1 MRIRFGALLLAIA
14 FVFNASAQSRPGSLR
29 GVVKDKKSGDEQYQ
43 AVIKVLS
50 GGYEIAKGLT
60 DFDGRYNI
68 NPITP
73 GTYTVSCEAFGY
85 NKMTFNGVEIVGGR
99 PIVIDFKL
107 TSSDVVLGEV
117 DVVADYE
124 APLIEK
130 GKTSFTMGAAAI
142 RNLASRGVSG
152 VLSLTSGVVQDEGSG
167 ASYFRGGRSDANV
180 VFIDGVKVR
189 GDINL
194 PREAIAQ
201 TEVITGGVPANYGDV
216 TGGVISTTT
225 RGPSPRFFG
234 TGEYVTSALFDP
246 YNYNLA
252 GLTIGGPLLF
262 NKEKNAPLVG
272 YLLSAE
278 FQHNGDSRPYA
289 TPVWKV
295 KDDVLDNLNNNP
307 LLPTAAGLGTI
318 RAAELLRFDDLET
331 VNRRLNVA
339 RNSVRATGNINIKT
353 SDRTNLVIG
362 GRFNQG
368 YGRNGSRSNALMNY
382 QNNSVFNS
390 RDFSTYVRFT
400 QQFGGVGEDSESL
413 IKNAFYTIQAD
424 YTRNLDRTWD
434 DRHRDNIFQ
443 YGHVGTFET
452 QRTSFYGYGEDE
464 KTGILGYRKLLD
476 LDTAVVFTPSSY
488 NPILANY
495 TSTYYDMVAN
505 GQISNSID
513 NLVNIQQGGGLL
525 NGQAPYSVYSLF
537 GNVGAVQTGY
547 SYSQAEQFR
556 ITASTNFDIG
566 AHSLIAGLEYEQ
578 RFDRYFAVAGRS
590 LWTLMR
596 NLQNDHMKELD
607 TDNPILRFTD
617 GVFQDTIDY
626 NRALDLEK
634 PRTFDRK
641 LRTALN
647 WDPNGA
653 DQRLLDVDNISPND
667 LLAFGGLS
675 LFSAQELLNFGGGA
689 YVNYY
694 GYDYQGNLLTTNP
707 TLEQFFKA
715 TDSEGNRT
723 YPVKA
728 FQPIYMAGYIQDQF
742 TFDDLYF
749 NVGVRVDRFDANQSV
764 LKDPF
769 TLYSSRN
776 VGDVKNMGTDFI
788 IPESMG
794 DDYVVYVDDI
804 KNPNKIVGYRSGFDW
819 FNADGS
825 PQPNPVEIANL
836 SGGQAKPWIFEEN
849 FTDQNNPDL
858 PVLSAAGFEDYTPQ
872 VTISPR
878 ISFQFP
884 ISDEAEFFAH
894 YDLLV
899 QRPNASF
906 SRFNPVNYVNLQYGT
921 DELPNPDLE
930 PQKLTEYEIGFR
942 QMLGE
947 RSALKIN
954 AFYREYRDL
963 IQSVSVTEAYPTTYI
978 MYGNRDFT
986 TSKGFSFQYDLRRT
1000 GNVMLNAQ
1008 YSLSFADGT
1017 GSGANSGLSLARSGQ
1032 PNLRYI
1038 QPLNYD
1044 QRHTLSGN
1052 LDYRYGKGTNYNGPI
1067 IKNKRILENAGVNFL
1082 VSTSSGFPY
1091 SRRVRAYSLTESAA
1105 PIVGILNGSRRPWQF
1120 KMDMTANKVWY
1131 YNKGKNNLEVYV
1143 QVLNLLNTLNVLNIY
1158 PYTGSPEDDGYLSS
1172 SRGQQAILFTTNA
1185 QSFAD
1190 LYTVSMTN
1198 PFNYSIPR
1206 QIRLGVRLGL

>member
-1 MRIRFGALLLAIA
+1 
-14 FVFNASAQSRPGSLR
+14 
-29 GVVKDKKSGDEQYQ
+29 
-43 AVIKVLS
+43 
-50 GGYEIAKGLT
+50 
-60 DFDGRYNI
+60 
-68 NPITP
+68 
-73 GTYTVSCEAFGY
+73 
-85 NKMTFNGVEIVGGR
+85 
-99 PIVIDFKL
+99 
-107 TSSDVVLGEV
+107 
-117 DVVADYE
+117 
-124 APLIEK
+124 
-130 GKTSFTMGAAAI
+130 
-142 RNLASRGVSG
+142 
-152 VLSLTSGVVQDEGSG
+152 
-167 ASYFRGGRSDANV
+167 
-180 VFIDGVKVR
+180 
-189 GDINL
+189 
-194 PREAIAQ
+194 
-201 TEVITGGVPANYGDV
+201 
-216 TGGVISTTT
+216 
-225 RGPSPRFFG
+225 
-234 TGEYVTSALFDP
+234 
-246 YNYNLA
+246 
-252 GLTIGGPLLF
+252 
-262 NKEKNAPLVG
+262 
-272 YLLSAE
+272 
-278 FQHNGDSRPYA
+278 
-289 TPVWKV
+289 
-295 KDDVLDNLNNNP
+295 
-307 LLPTAAGLGTI
+307 
-318 RAAELLRFDDLET
+318 
-331 VNRRLNVA
+331 
-339 RNSVRATGNINIKT
+339 
-353 SDRTNLVIG
+353 
-362 GRFNQG
+362 
-368 YGRNGSRSNALMNY
+368 
-382 QNNSVFNS
+382 
-390 RDFSTYVRFT
+390 
-400 QQFGGVGEDSESL
+400 
-413 IKNAFYTIQAD
+413 
-424 YTRNLDRTWD
+424 
-434 DRHRDNIFQ
+434 
-443 YGHVGTFET
+443 
-452 QRTSFYGYGEDE
+452 
-464 KTGILGYRKLLD
+464 
-476 LDTAVVFTPSSY
+476 
-488 NPILANY
+488 
-495 TSTYYDMVAN
+495 
-505 GQISNSID
+505 
-513 NLVNIQQGGGLL
+513 
-525 NGQAPYSVYSLF
+525 
-537 GNVGAVQTGY
+537 
-547 SYSQAEQFR
+547 
-556 ITASTNFDIG
+556 
-566 AHSLIAGLEYEQ
+566 
-578 RFDRYFAVAGRS
+578 
-590 LWTLMR
+590 
-596 NLQNDHMKELD
+596 MKELD

-667 LLAFGGLS
+667 LLAYGGLS

-776 VGDVKNMGTDFI
+776 VADVKNMGTDFL

-849 FTDQNNPDL
+849 FTDQSNPDL

-906 SRFNPVNYVNLQYGT
+906 SRFNPVNYVNLQYGS
-921 DELPNPDLE
+921 DEIPNPDLE

-1017 GSGANSGLSLARSGQ
+1017 GSGAESGLSLARSGQ

-1091 SRRVRAYSLTESAA
+1091 SRRVRAYGLTESAA
-1105 PIVGILNGSRRPWQF
+1105 PIVGVLNGSRRPWQF

>member
-1 MRIRFGALLLAIA
+1 MRIRFGAFLLAIA

-29 GVVKDKKSGDEQYQ
+29 GVVKDNKSGSEQYQ

-107 TSSDVVLGEV
+107 ASSDVVLGEV

-152 VLSLTSGVVQDEGSG
+152 VLSLTSGVVQDESSG

-180 VFIDGVKVR
+180 VFIDGVKIR
-189 GDINL
+189 GDISL

-295 KDDVLDNLNNNP
+295 KDDVLEGLNNNP

-339 RNSVRATGNINIKT
+339 RNNIRATGNINIKT

-400 QQFGGVGEDSESL
+400 QQFGGIGEDSESL

-443 YGHVGTFET
+443 YGHIGTFET
-452 QRTSFYGYGEDE
+452 QRTSLYAYDVDE

-476 LDTAVVFTPSSY
+476 LDTSVVFTASDY

-505 GQISNSID
+505 GQISNSTD

-578 RFDRYFAVAGRS
+578 RFDRYFGVAGRS

-626 NRALDLEK
+626 DRALDLDK

-641 LRTALN
+641 LRTAMG
-647 WDPNGA
+647 WDPDGA

-667 LLAFGGLS
+667 LLGYGGLS
-675 LFSAQELLNFGGGA
+675 LFSAQELLNFGGDA

-715 TDSEGNRT
+715 TDADGNRT

-776 VGDVKNMGTDFI
+776 VADVKNMGTDFA

-849 FTDQNNPDL
+849 FTDQSNPDL

-872 VTISPR
+872 VTVSPR

-899 QRPNASF
+899 QRPNAGF

-921 DELPNPDLE
+921 DELPNPDLK

-1091 SRRVRAYSLTESAA
+1091 SRRVRAYGLTESAA
-1105 PIVGILNGSRRPWQF
+1105 PILGALNGSRRPWQF

-1158 PYTGSPEDDGYLSS
+1158 QYTGSPEDDGYLSS

>member
-1 MRIRFGALLLAIA
+1 M
-14 FVFNASAQSRPGSLR
+14 
-29 GVVKDKKSGDEQYQ
+29 
-43 AVIKVLS
+43 
-50 GGYEIAKGLT
+50 
-60 DFDGRYNI
+60 
-68 NPITP
+68 
-73 GTYTVSCEAFGY
+73 
-85 NKMTFNGVEIVGGR
+85 
-99 PIVIDFKL
+99 
-107 TSSDVVLGEV
+107 
-117 DVVADYE
+117 
-124 APLIEK
+124 
-130 GKTSFTMGAAAI
+130 
-142 RNLASRGVSG
+142 
-152 VLSLTSGVVQDEGSG
+152 
-167 ASYFRGGRSDANV
+167 
-180 VFIDGVKVR
+180 
-189 GDINL
+189 
-194 PREAIAQ
+194 
-201 TEVITGGVPANYGDV
+201 
-216 TGGVISTTT
+216 
-225 RGPSPRFFG
+225 
-234 TGEYVTSALFDP
+234 
-246 YNYNLA
+246 
-252 GLTIGGPLLF
+252 
-262 NKEKNAPLVG
+262 
-272 YLLSAE
+272 
-278 FQHNGDSRPYA
+278 
-289 TPVWKV
+289 
-295 KDDVLDNLNNNP
+295 
-307 LLPTAAGLGTI
+307 
-318 RAAELLRFDDLET
+318 
-331 VNRRLNVA
+331 NVA
-339 RNSVRATGNINIKT
+339 RNNIRATGNINIKT

-400 QQFGGVGEDSESL
+400 QQFGGIGEDSESL

-443 YGHVGTFET
+443 YGHIGTFET
-452 QRTSFYGYGEDE
+452 QRTSLYAYDVDE

-476 LDTAVVFTPSSY
+476 LDTSVVFTASDY

-505 GQISNSID
+505 GQISNSTD

-578 RFDRYFAVAGRS
+578 RFDRYFGVAGRS

-626 NRALDLEK
+626 DRALDLDK

-641 LRTALN
+641 LRTAMS
-647 WDPNGA
+647 WDPDGA

-667 LLAFGGLS
+667 LLGYGGLS
-675 LFSAQELLNFGGGA
+675 LFSAQELLNFGGDA

-715 TDSEGNRT
+715 TDADGNRT

-776 VGDVKNMGTDFI
+776 VADVKNMGTDFA

-849 FTDQNNPDL
+849 FTDQSNPDL

-872 VTISPR
+872 VTVSPR

-899 QRPNASF
+899 QRPNAGF

-921 DELPNPDLE
+921 DELPNPDLK

-1091 SRRVRAYSLTESAA
+1091 SRRVRAYGLTESAA
-1105 PIVGILNGSRRPWQF
+1105 PILGALNGSRRPWQF

>member
-1 MRIRFGALLLAIA
+1 M
-14 FVFNASAQSRPGSLR
+14 
-29 GVVKDKKSGDEQYQ
+29 
-43 AVIKVLS
+43 
-50 GGYEIAKGLT
+50 
-60 DFDGRYNI
+60 
-68 NPITP
+68 
-73 GTYTVSCEAFGY
+73 
-85 NKMTFNGVEIVGGR
+85 
-99 PIVIDFKL
+99 
-107 TSSDVVLGEV
+107 
-117 DVVADYE
+117 
-124 APLIEK
+124 
-130 GKTSFTMGAAAI
+130 
-142 RNLASRGVSG
+142 
-152 VLSLTSGVVQDEGSG
+152 
-167 ASYFRGGRSDANV
+167 
-180 VFIDGVKVR
+180 
-189 GDINL
+189 
-194 PREAIAQ
+194 
-201 TEVITGGVPANYGDV
+201 
-216 TGGVISTTT
+216 
-225 RGPSPRFFG
+225 
-234 TGEYVTSALFDP
+234 
-246 YNYNLA
+246 
-252 GLTIGGPLLF
+252 
-262 NKEKNAPLVG
+262 
-272 YLLSAE
+272 
-278 FQHNGDSRPYA
+278 
-289 TPVWKV
+289 
-295 KDDVLDNLNNNP
+295 
-307 LLPTAAGLGTI
+307 LPTAAGLGTI

-390 RDFSTYVRFT
+390 RDFSTFVRFT

-476 LDTAVVFTPSSY
+476 LDTAVVFTPSSH

-667 LLAFGGLS
+667 LLAYGGLS

-776 VGDVKNMGTDFI
+776 VADVKNMGTDFV

-849 FTDQNNPDL
+849 FTDQSNPDL

-921 DELPNPDLE
+921 DEIPNPDLK

-1105 PIVGILNGSRRPWQF
+1105 PILGALNGSRRPWQF